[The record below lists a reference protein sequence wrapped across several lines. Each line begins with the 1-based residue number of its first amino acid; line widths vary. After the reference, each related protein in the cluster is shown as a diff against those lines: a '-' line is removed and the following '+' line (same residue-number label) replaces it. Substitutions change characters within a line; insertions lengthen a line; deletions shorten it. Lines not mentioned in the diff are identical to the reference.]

1 MKYYKLRQCL
11 SYCLRLMKCK
21 KDLNKI
27 IDHFLED
34 KGSDIAGREKM
45 KNERQTDIQ
54 TDKEKRERDRWRYKL
69 QVK

>member
-1 MKYYKLRQCL
+1 MSFISSPIDDMQ
-11 SYCLRLMKCK
+11 
-21 KDLNKI
+21 KDLSKI

-54 TDKEKRERDRWRYKL
+54 TDKEKRERDR
-69 QVK
+69 